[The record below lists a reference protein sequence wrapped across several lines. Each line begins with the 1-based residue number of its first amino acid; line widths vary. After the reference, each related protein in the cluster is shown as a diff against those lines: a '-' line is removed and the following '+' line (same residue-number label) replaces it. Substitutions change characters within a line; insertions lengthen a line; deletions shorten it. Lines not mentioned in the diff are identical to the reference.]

1 VKMSVPSYGPN
12 KAENRIQTLEAGLAR
27 AIVEFCRYARVR
39 GLNSST
45 KEILACLQ
53 ALRAV
58 NDLGFDTFKFV
69 LRTVLCSS
77 KEEWVL
83 FDTLFAEFW
92 QNVEPNRG
100 SHSKKSGGGRGTL
113 RPGRMEESRFQM
125 LAGDSS
131 PSNRPA
137 GDQGKDISGASSTER
152 LRKINFAQVP
162 QSDLAELERL
172 SRRLLQRLSCRISR
186 RFQPRKWRGIVD
198 LRKTIR
204 MNLGRGGDPIELS
217 FKKQKRRRAKLVIL
231 LDVSDSMNPYSLFL
245 FKFVYVLRRHFRE
258 VTSFIFSTNL
268 VAVSEVLRAQ
278 HLGGAL
284 KILSGMT
291 TGWSGGT
298 RIGGSLEDFNRLYA
312 GRLLSPNTA
321 FIILSDG
328 WDTGGPE
335 VLVTELQKIKRR
347 ISKLIWLNPLLGL
360 EEYEPVTR
368 GMSAALPYIDV
379 FAPAHNLESL
389 LELERHLMV
398 A

>member
-1 VKMSVPSYGPN
+1 MSEPSYAP
-12 KAENRIQTLEAGLAR
+12 KRAENGIQTLEAGPAR

-39 GLNSST
+39 GLSSST

-58 NDLGFDTFKFV
+58 NDLRFDTFKFV

-77 KEEWVL
+77 KEEWTL

-92 QNVEPNRG
+92 QNAEAKGR
-100 SHSKKSGGGRGTL
+100 SHSKKSGSDRGTL
-113 RPGRMEESRFQM
+113 RPGRAEEIRFQT
-125 LAGDSS
+125 LPDDSS
-131 PSNRPA
+131 QSNRSTE
-137 GDQGKDISGASSTER
+137 GQGKGISGASSTER
-152 LRKINFAQVP
+152 LRKIDFAQVP

-186 RFQPRKWRGIVD
+186 KLQPRKWRGIVD

-204 MNLGRGGDPIELS
+204 MNLGRGDPIELS
-217 FKKQKRRRAKLVIL
+217 FKKQKRYRAKLVIL

-278 HLGGAL
+278 HLAGAL
-284 KILSGMT
+284 KILSRMT

-321 FIILSDG
+321 LIILSDG

-360 EEYEPVTR
+360 KEYEPVTR

>member
-1 VKMSVPSYGPN
+1 MSAPSYLAKQAGN
-12 KAENRIQTLEAGLAR
+12 GIQTLEGGLAR
-27 AIVEFCRYARVR
+27 AVVEFCRYARVR
-39 GLNSST
+39 GLSSST
-45 KEILACLQ
+45 KEILVCLQ

-58 NDLGFDTFKFV
+58 NDLRFDTFKFV

-92 QNVEPNRG
+92 QNVELKRG
-100 SHSKKSGGGRGTL
+100 SHSEKSRSGRGAL
-113 RPGRMEESRFQM
+113 RPGRMEGSRFQT

-131 PSNRPA
+131 QSNRPA
-137 GDQGKDISGASSTER
+137 EDQGKDISGASSTER
-152 LRKINFAQVP
+152 LRKIDFAQVP

-172 SRRLLQRLSCRISR
+172 CRRLLQRLSCRISR
-186 RFQPRKWRGIVD
+186 RLQPRKWRGIVD

-204 MNLGRGGDPIELS
+204 KNLGRGGDPIELS
-217 FKKQKRRRAKLVIL
+217 FKKQKRRRARLVIL

-258 VTSFIFSTNL
+258 VTSFIFSTDL

-278 HLGGAL
+278 HLTGAL
-284 KILSGMT
+284 KILSRMT

-298 RIGGSLEDFNRLYA
+298 RIGGSLEDFNRLHA
-312 GRLLSPNTA
+312 GRLLSSNTV

-360 EEYEPVTR
+360 EEYAPVTR

>member
-1 VKMSVPSYGPN
+1 MSADGDAQQ
-12 KAENRIQTLEAGLAR
+12 KAENVMQLSEDGLAR
-27 AIVEFCRYARVR
+27 TIVEFCRFVRARGMR
-39 GLNSST
+39 SST

-53 ALRAV
+53 ALRTV
-58 NDLGFDTFKFV
+58 SNPRLDTFKFV
-69 LRTVLCSS
+69 LRAVLCSS
-77 KEEWVL
+77 KEEWTL

-92 QNVEPNRG
+92 QNAEPKRG
-100 SHSKKSGGGRGTL
+100 SHSKKSGNSRATLLPGGL
-113 RPGRMEESRFQM
+113 EESRFQT
-125 LAGDSS
+125 LAGDGSQ
-131 PSNRPA
+131 SNRPTE
-137 GDQGKDISGASSTER
+137 DQGKAISGASAAER
-152 LRKINFAQVP
+152 LRKIDFAQVP

-172 SRRLLQRLSCRISR
+172 SRRLVQRLSCRVSR
-186 RFQPRKWRGIVD
+186 RLQPKKRRGIVD

-217 FKKQKRRRAKLVIL
+217 FKKQRRHRAKLVIL

-245 FKFVYVLRRHFRE
+245 LKFAYVLKRHFRE

-268 VAVSEVLRAQ
+268 VAISEVLRAQ
-278 HLGGAL
+278 HLAGAL
-284 KILSGMT
+284 RILSQMT

-298 RIGGSLEDFNRLYA
+298 RIGGSLEDFNRLHA
-312 GRLLSPNTA
+312 GKLLSPNTA

-389 LELERHLMV
+389 LQLEKHLMV

>member
-1 VKMSVPSYGPN
+1 MKMSADGDVSN
-12 KAENRIQTLEAGLAR
+12 KAEKAFQLSEDGLAR
-27 AIVEFCRYARVR
+27 AIVEFCRFVRAR
-39 GLNSST
+39 GLSSST
-45 KEILACLQ
+45 KEILGCLQ
-53 ALRAV
+53 ALRTISKPR
-58 NDLGFDTFKFV
+58 FDTFKFV
-69 LRTVLCSS
+69 LRTVLCAS
-77 KEEWVL
+77 KEEWTL

-92 QNVEPNRG
+92 QNAEPRRAPQ
-100 SHSKKSGGGRGTL
+100 SRKSGNSRATLQPGGL
-113 RPGRMEESRFQM
+113 EESRLQT
-125 LAGDSS
+125 LAGDGSQ
-131 PSNRPA
+131 SNRPTE
-137 GDQGKDISGASSTER
+137 DQGKTISGSSAAER
-152 LRKINFAQVP
+152 LRKIDFAQVP

-172 SRRLLQRLSCRISR
+172 SRRLVQRLSCRISR
-186 RFQPRKWRGIVD
+186 RLQPKKRGIVD

-204 MNLGRGGDPIELS
+204 MNLGRGGEPIELS
-217 FKKQKRRRAKLVIL
+217 FKKQKRHRAKLVIL

-245 FKFVYVLRRHFRE
+245 LKFAYVLKRHFRE
-258 VTSFIFSTNL
+258 VCSFIFSTNL
-268 VAVSEVLRAQ
+268 VPISEVLRAQ
-278 HLGGAL
+278 HLAGAL
-284 KILSGMT
+284 RILSQMT

-312 GRLLSPNTA
+312 AKLLSPNAA

-347 ISKLIWLNPLLGL
+347 IGKLIWLNPLLGL

-389 LELERHLMV
+389 LQLERHLMV

>member
-1 VKMSVPSYGPN
+1 MSAASDVPKQAGN
-12 KAENRIQTLEAGLAR
+12 CVQTLEAGLAR
-27 AIVEFCRYARVR
+27 AIVEFCRYARIR
-39 GLNSST
+39 GLSSST

-53 ALRAV
+53 ALRAL
-58 NDLGFDTFKFV
+58 NDLRLDTFKFV

-92 QNVEPNRG
+92 QNVEPQRG
-100 SHSKKSGGGRGTL
+100 SHSKKAGSGRGTL
-113 RPGRMEESRFQM
+113 RPGRMEESRLQM
-125 LAGDSS
+125 LAGESS
-131 PSNRPA
+131 LSNQPVE
-137 GDQGKDISGASSTER
+137 DQSKDMSGASSTER
-152 LRKINFAQVP
+152 LRKIDFAQVP
-162 QSDLAELERL
+162 QSDLAQLERL

-186 RFQPRKWRGIVD
+186 RLQPRKWRGIVD

-204 MNLGRGGDPIELS
+204 TNLTRGGDPIELS
-217 FKKQKRRRAKLVIL
+217 FKKPRRRRARLVIL

-258 VTSFIFSTNL
+258 VTAFIFSTDL

-278 HLGGAL
+278 HLTGAL
-284 KILSGMT
+284 KILSRMT

-298 RIGGSLEDFNRLYA
+298 RIGGSLEDFNRHYA
-312 GRLLSPNTA
+312 GRLLSPNTV

-368 GMSAALPYIDV
+368 GMSVALPYIDV

>member
-1 VKMSVPSYGPN
+1 MSAPSHVSK
-12 KAENRIQTLEAGLAR
+12 KAENGIQISEAGPAR
-27 AIVEFCRYARVR
+27 AIVEFCRFGRAH
-39 GLNSST
+39 GLSSNT
-45 KEILACLQ
+45 KDILACLQ

-58 NDLGFDTFKFV
+58 KHLGFDTFKFV

-77 KEEWVL
+77 KEEWGL

-92 QNVEPNRG
+92 QNAEPKRG
-100 SHSKKSGGGRGTL
+100 SHSKKSGSTRATL

-125 LAGDSS
+125 PAGDSS
-131 PSNRPA
+131 QSNRPTE
-137 GDQGKDISGASSTER
+137 DQGKGISGASAAER
-152 LRKINFAQVP
+152 LRKIDFAQVP

-186 RFQPRKWRGIVD
+186 RFQPRKRRGIVD

-217 FKKQKRRRAKLVIL
+217 FKKQKRHRAKLVIL

-278 HLGGAL
+278 HLTGAL
-284 KILSGMT
+284 KILSRMT

-312 GRLLSPNTA
+312 GKLLSPNTA
-321 FIILSDG
+321 LIILSDG
-328 WDTGGPE
+328 WDTGGVE

>member
-1 VKMSVPSYGPN
+1 VKMSADGDISN
-12 KAENRIQTLEAGLAR
+12 KVENAIQLSADGLPR
-27 AIVEFCRYARVR
+27 AIVKFCRFVRAR
-39 GLNSST
+39 GLSSST

-53 ALRAV
+53 ALRTV
-58 NDLGFDTFKFV
+58 NNLRFDTFKFV

-77 KEEWVL
+77 KEEWTL

-92 QNVEPNRG
+92 QNAEPKRG
-100 SHSKKSGGGRGTL
+100 PQSRKSGNSRATL
-113 RPGRMEESRFQM
+113 RSSGMEESRLQT
-125 LAGDSS
+125 LAGDGSQ
-131 PSNRPA
+131 SNRPTEDPA
-137 GDQGKDISGASSTER
+137 ISGASAAER
-152 LRKINFAQVP
+152 LRKIDFAQVP

-172 SRRLLQRLSCRISR
+172 SRRLVQRLSCRISR
-186 RFQPRKWRGIVD
+186 RLQPRKRRGIVD

-217 FKKQKRRRAKLVIL
+217 FKKQQQHRAKLVIL

-245 FKFVYVLRRHFRE
+245 LKFAYVLKRHFRE
-258 VTSFIFSTNL
+258 VSSFIFSTNL
-268 VAVSEVLRAQ
+268 VAISEVLRAQ
-278 HLGGAL
+278 HLAGAL
-284 KILSGMT
+284 RMLSQMT

-312 GRLLSPNTA
+312 GKLLSPNTA

-328 WDTGGPE
+328 WDTGRPE

-347 ISKLIWLNPLLGL
+347 IGKLIWLNPLLGL

-389 LELERHLMV
+389 LQLERHLMV

>member
-1 VKMSVPSYGPN
+1 MSAPSYVPKN
-12 KAENRIQTLEAGLAR
+12 AENGIQILEAGLAR
-27 AIVEFCRYARVR
+27 GVVEFCRFARAR
-39 GLNSST
+39 GLSSST

-53 ALRAV
+53 ALKAI
-58 NDLGFDTFKFV
+58 NHLHFDTFKFV

-77 KEEWVL
+77 KEEWTL

-92 QNVEPNRG
+92 QNAEPKRG
-100 SHSKKSGGGRGTL
+100 SHSKKSGSNQATL
-113 RPGRMEESRFQM
+113 RPGRMEESRFQT
-125 LAGDSS
+125 LADDNSQ
-131 PSNRPA
+131 PSRPA
-137 GDQGKDISGASSTER
+137 EDQGKGISGASAAQR
-152 LRKINFAQVP
+152 LRKIDFAQVP

-186 RFQPRKWRGIVD
+186 RLQPRKWRGIVD

-217 FKKQKRRRAKLVIL
+217 FKKQKRHRAKLVIL

-278 HLGGAL
+278 HLAGAL
-284 KILSGMT
+284 KILSRMT

-312 GRLLSPNTA
+312 GKLLSPNTA
-321 FIILSDG
+321 LIILSDG

>member
-1 VKMSVPSYGPN
+1 MSAPSHDSK
-12 KAENRIQTLEAGLAR
+12 KAENGIQISEAGPAR
-27 AIVEFCRYARVR
+27 AIVEFCRFGRAH
-39 GLNSST
+39 GLSSNT
-45 KEILACLQ
+45 KDILACLQ

-58 NDLGFDTFKFV
+58 RHLGFDTFKFV

-77 KEEWVL
+77 KEEWAL

-92 QNVEPNRG
+92 QNAEPKRG
-100 SHSKKSGGGRGTL
+100 SYSKKSGSTRATL
-113 RPGRMEESRFQM
+113 RPGRVEESRFQTP
-125 LAGDSS
+125 AADSS
-131 PSNRPA
+131 QSNRPTE
-137 GDQGKDISGASSTER
+137 DQGKSISGASAAER
-152 LRKINFAQVP
+152 LRKIDFAQVP

-186 RFQPRKWRGIVD
+186 RLQPRKRRGIVD

-204 MNLGRGGDPIELS
+204 MSLGRGGDPIELS
-217 FKKQKRRRAKLVIL
+217 FKKQKRHRAKLVIL

-278 HLGGAL
+278 HLTGAL
-284 KILSGMT
+284 KILSRMT

-312 GRLLSPNTA
+312 GKLLSPNTVL
-321 FIILSDG
+321 IILSDG
-328 WDTGGPE
+328 WDTGGAE

-347 ISKLIWLNPLLGL
+347 INKLIWLNPLLGL

>member
-1 VKMSVPSYGPN
+1 MSADRDVSN
-12 KAENRIQTLEAGLAR
+12 QAESAFQLSEGGLAR
-27 AIVEFCRYARVR
+27 AIVEFCRFVRAR
-39 GLNSST
+39 GLSSST
-45 KEILACLQ
+45 KEILGCLQ
-53 ALRAV
+53 ALRTV
-58 NDLGFDTFKFV
+58 SNPRFDTFKFV

-77 KEEWVL
+77 KEEWTL

-92 QNVEPNRG
+92 QNTEARRG
-100 SHSKKSGGGRGTL
+100 LQSRKSGNSRATL
-113 RPGRMEESRFQM
+113 RPGGLEESSFQT
-125 LAGDSS
+125 LAGDGSQ
-131 PSNRPA
+131 SNRPTEDPA
-137 GDQGKDISGASSTER
+137 ISGASPAER
-152 LRKINFAQVP
+152 LKKIDFAQVP

-172 SRRLLQRLSCRISR
+172 SRRLVRRLSCRLSR
-186 RFQPRKWRGIVD
+186 RLQPRKRGIVD

-217 FKKQKRRRAKLVIL
+217 FKKPKRHRAKLVIL

-245 FKFVYVLRRHFRE
+245 LKFAYVLKRHFRE
-258 VTSFIFSTNL
+258 VSSFIFSTHL
-268 VAVSEVLRAQ
+268 VAISEVLRAQ
-278 HLGGAL
+278 HLAGAL
-284 KILSGMT
+284 RILSQMT

-312 GRLLSPNTA
+312 AKLLSPNVV

-335 VLVTELQKIKRR
+335 LLVTELQKIKRR
-347 ISKLIWLNPLLGL
+347 IGKLIWLNPLLGL

-389 LELERHLMV
+389 LQLERHLTV

>member
-1 VKMSVPSYGPN
+1 MSADADVPK
-12 KAENRIQTLEAGLAR
+12 KAENAIQISEDGLAR
-27 AIVEFCRYARVR
+27 AIVEFCRFARAR
-39 GLNSST
+39 GLSPST
-45 KEILACLQ
+45 KEVLACLQ
-53 ALRAV
+53 ALRTV
-58 NDLGFDTFKFV
+58 SDLRFDTFKFV

-77 KEEWVL
+77 KEEWTL
-83 FDTLFAEFW
+83 FDILFAEFW
-92 QNVEPNRG
+92 QNAEPKRG
-100 SHSKKSGGGRGTL
+100 PQSKKSGNGRATL
-113 RPGRMEESRFQM
+113 RPGGMEENRFQT
-125 LAGDSS
+125 LAGDCSQ
-131 PSNRPA
+131 SNRPTE
-137 GDQGKDISGASSTER
+137 DQGKAISGASAAER
-152 LRKINFAQVP
+152 LRKIDFSQVP

-186 RFQPRKWRGIVD
+186 RLQPKKRRGVVD

-217 FKKQKRRRAKLVIL
+217 FKKPRRHRAKLVVL

-245 FKFVYVLRRHFRE
+245 LKFAYVLKRHFRE
-258 VTSFIFSTNL
+258 VASFIFSTNL

-278 HLGGAL
+278 HLASAL
-284 KILSGMT
+284 RILSQIT

-312 GRLLSPNTA
+312 GKLLSPNTA

-335 VLVTELQKIKRR
+335 VLVAELQKIKRR
-347 ISKLIWLNPLLGL
+347 VRKLIWLNPLLGL
-360 EEYEPVTR
+360 EGYEPVTR
-368 GMSAALPYIDV
+368 AMSAALPYIDV
-379 FAPAHNLESL
+379 FAPAHNLASL

>member
-1 VKMSVPSYGPN
+1 MSAPSYLAKQAGN
-12 KAENRIQTLEAGLAR
+12 GIQTLEAGLAR

-39 GLNSST
+39 GLSSST
-45 KEILACLQ
+45 KEILVCLQ

-58 NDLGFDTFKFV
+58 NDLRFDTFKFV

-92 QNVEPNRG
+92 RNVELKRG
-100 SHSKKSGGGRGTL
+100 SHSKKSGSGRGAL
-113 RPGRMEESRFQM
+113 RPGRMEETRFQT

-131 PSNRPA
+131 QPNRPA
-137 GDQGKDISGASSTER
+137 EDQGKDISGASSTER
-152 LRKINFAQVP
+152 LRKIDFAQVP

-186 RFQPRKWRGIVD
+186 RLQPRKWRGIVD

-204 MNLGRGGDPIELS
+204 KNLGRGGDPIELS
-217 FKKQKRRRAKLVIL
+217 FKKQKRRRARLVIL

-258 VTSFIFSTNL
+258 VTSFIFSTDL

-278 HLGGAL
+278 HLTGAL
-284 KILSGMT
+284 KILSRMT

-298 RIGGSLEDFNRLYA
+298 RIGGSLEDFNRLHA
-312 GRLLSPNTA
+312 GRLLSSNTV

-360 EEYEPVTR
+360 EEYAPVTR

>member
-1 VKMSVPSYGPN
+1 MSAPSYVPKN
-12 KAENRIQTLEAGLAR
+12 AENGIQILEAGLAR
-27 AIVEFCRYARVR
+27 GVVEFCRFARAR
-39 GLNSST
+39 GLSSST

-53 ALRAV
+53 ALKAI
-58 NDLGFDTFKFV
+58 NHLHFDTFKFV

-77 KEEWVL
+77 KEEWTL

-92 QNVEPNRG
+92 QNAEAKGG
-100 SHSKKSGGGRGTL
+100 SHSKKSGSNQATL
-113 RPGRMEESRFQM
+113 RPGRMEESRFQT
-125 LAGDSS
+125 LADDNSQ
-131 PSNRPA
+131 PSRPA
-137 GDQGKDISGASSTER
+137 EDQGKGISGASAAER
-152 LRKINFAQVP
+152 LRKIDFAQVP

-186 RFQPRKWRGIVD
+186 RLQPRKWRGIVD

-217 FKKQKRRRAKLVIL
+217 FKKQKRHRAKLVIL

-268 VAVSEVLRAQ
+268 VSVNEVLRAQ
-278 HLGGAL
+278 HLAGAL
-284 KILSGMT
+284 KILSRMT

-379 FAPAHNLESL
+379 FAPAHNLEGL